1 MHACAWYPVVTEGLN
16 YNTLYQPL
24 EFQDLTSDPALDAL
38 LRGLLERDAAH
49 RLGAAK
55 GAAEVRGSPFF
66 QSVEWELLVAQRLP
80 APWRPD
86 ANIVYAKDYITPLSV
101 DEPEIEQQ
109 NASASRTPQLDS
121 PLPAPGTPL
130 SLLQMQAPAALGE
143 SGTAESWNYVCDQA
157 AFAEELAEYAMKAS
171 AIERQQKRHRWRPRF
186 LG

>member
-1 MHACAWYPVVTEGLN
+1 MES
-16 YNTLYQPL
+16 Q
-24 EFQDLTSDPALDAL
+24 
-38 LRGLLERDAAH
+38 
-49 RLGAAK
+49 AK
-55 GAAEVRGSPFF
+55 GYLKTWAAALPPSPANVRGSYHALRL
-66 QSVEWELLVAQRLP
+66 QCLLLRRSQAPRHRSQAVMHWKQTHWKQTLRWLWLHPASRWQRLP